1 MPRLQFNPTTSQLDL
16 VSCASDFDN
25 YFLKLDQTTP
35 QSIIN
40 GSASVIAPTSDLH
53 IANKYYVDSNVDLD
67 GGFANSVYLISQ
79 ISDGGGA

>member
-1 MPRLQFNPTTSQLDL
+1 MVGWVPNEDELRDI
-16 VSCASDFDN
+16 VEASIKG
-25 YFLKLDQTTP
+25 YLKLDQTVP
-35 QSIIN
+35 QIIIN
-40 GSASVIAPTSDLH
+40 GSASVIEPTSDLH

>member
-1 MPRLQFNPTTSQLDL
+1 MVGWVPNEDELRDIIEKYLT
-16 VSCASDFDN
+16 A
-25 YFLKLDQTTP
+25 YLKLDQTTP
-35 QSIIN
+35 QNIIN

-53 IANKYYVDSNVDLD
+53 ISNKYYVDSNTDLD

>member
-1 MPRLQFNPTTSQLDL
+1 MEIRELGGIVKTGIGEDE
-16 VSCASDFDN
+16 ADG
-25 YFLKLDQTTP
+25 YYLKLDQTTP
-35 QSIIN
+35 QNIIN

-53 IANKYYVDSNVDLD
+53 IANKYYVDSNTDLD

>member
-1 MPRLQFNPTTSQLDL
+1 MVGWVPNEDELRDIIEKYLT
-16 VSCASDFDN
+16 A
-25 YFLKLDQTTP
+25 YLKLDQTTP
-35 QSIIN
+35 QNIIN

>member
-1 MPRLQFNPTTSQLDL
+1 MKLQFNPIKFAFDWVATASDL
-16 VSCASDFDN
+16 VVD
-25 YFLKLDQTTP
+25 FLKLDQTTP
-35 QSIIN
+35 QSITGGN
-40 GSASVIAPTSDLH
+40 ASVIEPTSDLH